1 MVWPIIVMFEPGGLA
16 AGALPLAV
24 EPPAVEPSGTLWPV
38 ELDDPVV
45 VPGALDPVLDDVEP
59 AGPIALPGIAG
70 PGSPGYITVAP
81 MPVMTSG
88 RCS

>member
-1 MVWPIIVMFEPGGLA
+1 MFEPDG
-16 AGALPLAV
+16 AGAGAPLLEL
-24 EPPAVEPSGTLWPV
+24 EPEPVPVEPSGMPWPV
-38 ELDDPVV
+38 ELDEPLV

-88 RCS
+88 RCSWAPLR